1 MKDIKKIRK
10 EIDKLDEEFLDI
22 VSKRF
27 ELSKKVAEYKYKNS
41 MRIFDNG
48 REKEIIKKG
57 MDKLKKQGFEDA
69 KFIKKLFK
77 IIIKK
82 SRKIQRQ
89 VIKELRKSKVKL

>member
-1 MKDIKKIRK
+1 MNIKKIRK
-10 EIDKLDEEFLDI
+10 EIDELDSDLLNTLR
-22 VSKRF
+22 KRF

-57 MDKLKKQGFEDA
+57 IDKLKKQGFEDA
-69 KFIKKLFK
+69 RFIKKLFR

-82 SRKIQRQ
+82 SRKIQKQ